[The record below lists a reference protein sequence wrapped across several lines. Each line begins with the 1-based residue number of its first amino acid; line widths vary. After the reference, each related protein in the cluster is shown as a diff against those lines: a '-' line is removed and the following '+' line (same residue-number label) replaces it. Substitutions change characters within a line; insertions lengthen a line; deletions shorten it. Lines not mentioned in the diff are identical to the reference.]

1 MESTLE
7 QLSVENET
15 FIKSLRKKSPKLY
28 VTKSGKPRTKL
39 NHKDIYQRNI
49 FEICLRLHS
58 SIDTLYLSR
67 FFLEE
72 NLKSRNSIDKFNN
85 GNILRYHIEYFF
97 IKITTYKDLIFKLIN
112 KIYDFDIEE
121 NIGLE
126 RKVRTQIKTRN
137 LSEAVKLL
145 EGLDLIMEKIIPI
158 RNEIAHGGYLND
170 IDLILIESMNVT
182 KQTDNDEYEKVIK
195 RFNFNS
201 TISMY
206 QIELMLS
213 AYLILIYK
221 ELLSTRRLIEK
232 QKTTHNTDSRCTTP
246 IF

>member
-15 FIKSLRKKSPKLY
+15 FIKSLRKKSLKLY
-28 VTKSGKPRTKL
+28 LTKSGKPRTKL
-39 NHKDIYQRNI
+39 NRKDLYQRNI
-49 FEICLRLHS
+49 LEVCLRLHS
-58 SIDTLYLSR
+58 TIDTLCLSR
-67 FFLEE
+67 FLLEE
-72 NLKSRNSIDKFNN
+72 NLKSRNSVDKFNN

-97 IKITTYKDLIFKLIN
+97 IKITTYKDLVFKLIN
-112 KIYDFDIEE
+112 KIYDFNIDE

-126 RKVRTQIKTRN
+126 RKVRKQIEKRS

-145 EGLDLIMEKIIPI
+145 EGLDLIMGKIIPI

-182 KQTDNDEYEKVIK
+182 KQPDNNEYEKAIK

-201 TISMY
+201 TVLMY

-213 AYLILIYK
+213 AYLKLIYK

-232 QKTTHNTDSRCTTP
+232 QKTTHNKLQ
-246 IF
+246 IV